1 MVVKREILIIF
12 SLLTKTKI
20 QPTLNVTGLEK
31 IVKQLI
37 DNGAD
42 INGTNQFNN
51 NSALILAIQACFEKT
66 AELLVQNGANVNIV
80 GDYGNT
86 ALILA
91 AENGKQIDFNMQ

>member
-1 MVVKREILIIF
+1 M
-12 SLLTKTKI
+12 LTKTKI

-42 INGTNQFNN
+42 INGTNQLNN

-66 AELLVQNGANVNIV
+66 AELIVQNGANVNIV
-80 GDYGNT
+80 GDQGNT

-91 AENGKQIDFNMQ
+91 AENGKQIDFYKH